1 MASHLNPP
9 LKTRAGPFFSQ
20 HMQFQRGEGKTKTKK
35 VQKKAKLKFW
45 HIFFYLL
52 LIGGIFYSVQKSYLF
67 LISWDNLEVK
77 DMIIVCRNP
86 DVKEEIQQ
94 NLENIN
100 MGNILLFDIEHL
112 QEALAAHRWVKEVRI
127 RKLLPSTLK
136 IEIKDRTPLAL
147 LKRENLYLIDEEGIH
162 LERIES
168 TEKLDLPLLVDSNNF
183 QKDYKEKLELAWECL
198 RSLSPSEKEQL
209 EVLDLS
215 EYENIT
221 VQLKK
226 KKTKLILGNDQFS
239 QKLKTFQK
247 YSAKLGKFGNLEY
260 VDLRFPDRFII
271 KPKKNPYRARIPNPK
286 KEAN

>member
-1 MASHLNPP
+1 VASHLNPP
-9 LKTRAGPFFSQ
+9 LKTRAEPFFSH
-20 HMQFQRGEGKTKTKK
+20 HMQFQRGKGKTKTKK
-35 VQKKAKLKFW
+35 VQKKAKLKFR
-45 HIFFYLL
+45 HIFFYLI
-52 LIGGIFYSVQKSYLF
+52 LIGGIFYTVQKSYLF

-86 DVKEEIQQ
+86 EVKQEIQK

-100 MGNILLFDIEHL
+100 AGNILLFDIGRL

-127 RKLLPSTLK
+127 RKILPSTLK

-162 LERIES
+162 LERIKS
-168 TEKLDLPLLVDSNNF
+168 REKLDLPLLVDSNNF

-198 RSLSPSEKEQL
+198 RSISPSEKEQL

-215 EYENIT
+215 EYKNIT
-221 VQLKK
+221 VQLKG

-239 QKLKTFQK
+239 QKLKAFQK
-247 YSAKLGKFGNLEY
+247 YSARLGKFGNLEY
-260 VDLRFPDRFII
+260 ADLRFPDRLII
-271 KPKKNPYRARIPNPK
+271 KPKKNPYRSVIPK
-286 KEAN
+286 SKREAN

>member
-9 LKTRAGPFFSQ
+9 LKTRGEPFYSQ
-20 HMQFQRGEGKTKTKK
+20 HMQFQRGKGKTKTKK
-35 VQKKAKLKFW
+35 VQRRAKLKFR

-52 LIGGIFYSVQKSYLF
+52 LIGGIFYSAQKSYLF

-77 DMIIVCRNP
+77 DMIVVCSNP
-86 DVKEEIQQ
+86 EVKQEIQQ
-94 NLENIN
+94 NLDNIAV
-100 MGNILLFDIEHL
+100 GNILLFDIGHL
-112 QEALAAHRWVKEVRI
+112 QEELAAHRWVKEVRI
-127 RKLLPSTLK
+127 RKIFPSTLR

-162 LERIES
+162 LERIKS
-168 TEKLDLPLLVDSNNF
+168 REKLDLPLLVDSNNF
-183 QKDYKEKLELAWECL
+183 KKDYKEKLELAWECL

-209 EVLDLS
+209 NVLDLS

-239 QKLKTFQK
+239 QKLKEYQK
-247 YSAKLGKFGNLEY
+247 YSARLEKFGILEY
-260 VDLRFPDRFII
+260 ADLRFPDRFII
-271 KPKKNPYRARIPNPK
+271 KPKKNPYKSAIPK
-286 KEAN
+286 SKREAN

>member
-1 MASHLNPP
+1 
-9 LKTRAGPFFSQ
+9 
-20 HMQFQRGEGKTKTKK
+20 MQFQRGKGKAKTRK
-35 VQKKAKLKFW
+35 VHKKAKLKFR

-86 DVKEEIQQ
+86 EVKQEIQQ

-100 MGNILLFDIEHL
+100 VGNILLFDIGHL

-127 RKLLPSTLK
+127 RKILPSTLK

-147 LKRENLYLIDEEGIH
+147 LKRENLYLIDEEGVH

-168 TEKLDLPLLVDSNNF
+168 REKLDLPLLVDSNNF

-198 RSLSPSEKEQL
+198 GSLSPSEKEQL
-209 EVLDLS
+209 DVLDLS

-239 QKLKTFQK
+239 QKLKAFQK
-247 YSAKLGKFGNLEY
+247 YSARLGKFGSLEY
-260 VDLRFPDRFII
+260 ADLRFPDRFII
-271 KPKKNPYRARIPNPK
+271 KPKKNPYRSVIPRSK
-286 KEAN
+286 REAK

>member
-1 MASHLNPP
+1 VASHLNPP
-9 LKTRAGPFFSQ
+9 LKTRAEPFFSQ
-20 HMQFQRGEGKTKTKK
+20 HLQFQRAQGKIVTKK
-35 VQKKAKLKFW
+35 IQKKTKLKFR

-52 LIGGIFYSVQKSYLF
+52 LIGGIFYLVHESYLF

-77 DMIIVCRNP
+77 DIVIVCPNSE
-86 DVKEEIQQ
+86 VEQEIQQ

-100 MGNILLFDIEHL
+100 LGNILLFDIGHL
-112 QEALAAHRWVKEVRI
+112 QDVVAAHRWVKEARI
-127 RKLLPSTLK
+127 RKILPSTLK

-147 LKRENLYLIDEEGIH
+147 VKKENLYLIDEEGIL
-162 LERIES
+162 LEEIES
-168 TEKLDLPLLVDSNNF
+168 REKFDLPLLVDSNNF

-209 EVLDLS
+209 DVLDLS

-226 KKTKLILGNDQFS
+226 KNTKLILGNDQFS

-247 YSAKLGKFGNLEY
+247 YSARLEKFGSLKY
-260 VDLRFPDRFII
+260 ADLRFPDRIII
-271 KPKKNPYRARIPNPK
+271 KPSKNPYQSVIPESK
-286 KEAN
+286 REAN

>member
-1 MASHLNPP
+1 MASYLNPP
-9 LKTRAGPFFSQ
+9 LKTRAGPLFSQ
-20 HMQFQRGEGKTKTKK
+20 HMQFQRGKEKTKTKK
-35 VQKKAKLKFW
+35 VQKKAKIKFM
-45 HIFFYLL
+45 HILFYLL

-100 MGNILLFDIEHL
+100 LGNILLFDIEHL

-127 RKLLPSTLK
+127 RKILPSTLK

-147 LKRENLYLIDEEGIH
+147 LKRESLYLIDEEGIH

-168 TEKLDLPLLVDSNNF
+168 TKKIDLPLLVDSNNF
-183 QKDYKEKLELAWECL
+183 QKDYKEKLKLAWECL

-226 KKTKLILGNDQFS
+226 KKTKLILGNDMFS

-247 YSAKLGKFGNLEY
+247 YSARLGKFGYLEY

-271 KPKKNPYRARIPNPK
+271 KPKKNPYRASIPKPK
-286 KEAN
+286 REAN

>member
-1 MASHLNPP
+1 M
-9 LKTRAGPFFSQ
+9 
-20 HMQFQRGEGKTKTKK
+20 
-35 VQKKAKLKFW
+35 
-45 HIFFYLL
+45 HIIFYLL

-94 NLENIN
+94 NLENLN
-100 MGNILLFDIEHL
+100 LGNILLFDIEHL
-112 QEALAAHRWVKEVRI
+112 QEVLATHRWVKEVRI
-127 RKLLPSTLK
+127 RKILPSTLK

-147 LKRENLYLIDEEGIH
+147 LKRESLYLIDEEGIH

-168 TEKLDLPLLVDSNNF
+168 TKKIDLPLLVDSNNF
-183 QKDYKEKLELAWECL
+183 QKDYKEKLKLAWECL

-226 KKTKLILGNDQFS
+226 KKTKLILGNDMFS

-247 YSAKLGKFGNLEY
+247 YSARLGKFGYLEY

-271 KPKKNPYRARIPNPK
+271 KPKKNPYRARIPKPK
-286 KEAN
+286 REAN

>member
-9 LKTRAGPFFSQ
+9 LKTGAEPFFPQ

-35 VQKKAKLKFW
+35 VKKKAKLKAR
-45 HIFFYLL
+45 HIFLYLL

-67 LISWDNLEVK
+67 LISWDNLDIK
-77 DMIIVCRNP
+77 DTVIVCRNSE
-86 DVKEEIQQ
+86 VKQEIQQ
-94 NLENIN
+94 NLENIS
-100 MGNILLFDIEHL
+100 MGNILLFDIGHL
-112 QEALAAHRWVKEVRI
+112 QETLAAHRWVKEVRI
-127 RKLLPSTLK
+127 RKILPSTLK
-136 IEIKDRTPLAL
+136 IEIKERTPLAL
-147 LKRENLYLIDEEGIH
+147 LKKENLYLIDEEGIH
-162 LERIES
+162 LEKIES
-168 TEKLDLPLLVDSNNF
+168 REELDLPLLVDSNNF

-221 VQLKK
+221 VQLKN

-271 KPKKNPYRARIPNPK
+271 KPKKNPYRARIPKPK

>member
-1 MASHLNPP
+1 
-9 LKTRAGPFFSQ
+9 
-20 HMQFQRGEGKTKTKK
+20 MQFQRRKGKTKTRK
-35 VQKKAKLKFW
+35 VQKKAKLKLR

-52 LIGGIFYSVQKSYLF
+52 LIGGIFYCVQKSYLF

-77 DMIIVCRNP
+77 DMIIVCPNP
-86 DVKEEIQQ
+86 EVKQEIQQ

-100 MGNILLFDIEHL
+100 LGNILLFDIGHL
-112 QEALAAHRWVKEVRI
+112 QEALAAHRWVKEVSI
-127 RKLLPSTLK
+127 RKILPSTLK

-162 LERIES
+162 LEKIES
-168 TEKLDLPLLVDSNNF
+168 REKVDLPLLVDSNNF
-183 QKDYKEKLELAWECL
+183 QKDYKEKLKLAWECL

-226 KKTKLILGNDQFS
+226 RKTKLILGNDQFS

-247 YSAKLGKFGNLEY
+247 YSARLGKFGNLEY
-260 VDLRFPDRFII
+260 ADLRFPDRFII
-271 KPKKNPYRARIPNPK
+271 KPKKNPYRSLIPK
-286 KEAN
+286 SKREAN

>member
-1 MASHLNPP
+1 VASHLNPP
-9 LKTRAGPFFSQ
+9 LKTRAEPFFSH
-20 HMQFQRGEGKTKTKK
+20 HMQFQRGKGKTKTKK
-35 VQKKAKLKFW
+35 IQKKAKLKFR

-86 DVKEEIQQ
+86 KVKQEIQK

-100 MGNILLFDIEHL
+100 LGNILLLDIGHL

-127 RKLLPSTLK
+127 RKILPFTLK

-168 TEKLDLPLLVDSNNF
+168 TEKLNLPLLVDSNNF

-226 KKTKLILGNDQFS
+226 TTTKLILGNDRFS
-239 QKLKTFQK
+239 QKLKAFQK
-247 YSAKLGKFGNLEY
+247 YSARLGKFGSLEY
-260 VDLRFPDRFII
+260 ADLRFPDRFII
-271 KPKKNPYRARIPNPK
+271 KPEKNPYRSVIPK
-286 KEAN
+286 SKREAN

>member
-1 MASHLNPP
+1 VASHLNPP

-20 HMQFQRGEGKTKTKK
+20 HVQFQRGEGKTKTKK

-45 HIFFYLL
+45 HILFYLL

-100 MGNILLFDIEHL
+100 LGNILLFDIEHL

-127 RKLLPSTLK
+127 RKILPSTLK
-136 IEIKDRTPLAL
+136 IEIKNRTPLAL
-147 LKRENLYLIDEEGIH
+147 LKRGNLYLIDEEGIH

-183 QKDYKEKLELAWECL
+183 QKDYK
-198 RSLSPSEKEQL
+198 
-209 EVLDLS
+209 D
-215 EYENIT
+215 IT

-271 KPKKNPYRARIPNPK
+271 KPEKNPYRARIPNPK

>member
-1 MASHLNPP
+1 MASYLNPP
-9 LKTRAGPFFSQ
+9 LKTRAGPLFSQ
-20 HMQFQRGEGKTKTKK
+20 HMQFQRGKEKTKTKK
-35 VQKKAKLKFW
+35 VQKKAKIKFM
-45 HIFFYLL
+45 HILFYLL

-94 NLENIN
+94 NLENLN

-127 RKLLPSTLK
+127 RKILPSTLK

-147 LKRENLYLIDEEGIH
+147 LKRESLYLIDEEGIH

-168 TEKLDLPLLVDSNNF
+168 REKLDLPLLVDSNNF
-183 QKDYKEKLELAWECL
+183 QKDYKEKLKLAWECL

-226 KKTKLILGNDQFS
+226 KKTKLILGNDMFS

-247 YSAKLGKFGNLEY
+247 YSARLGKFGYLEY

-271 KPKKNPYRARIPNPK
+271 KPKKNPYRASIPKPK
-286 KEAN
+286 REAN